1 MSLPAF
7 DYYFK
12 PGKLMKY
19 GRKNPGILIVDRVYG
34 FQCNGTNKAG
44 TIFNYVCN
52 ERLTIDVMS
61 KAKVT
66 VSKLETHED
75 EVKYILYKVAVDHSC
90 TANLPLAIA
99 EEMRFKMKET
109 VRQNPH
115 NPVGEAI
122 KSVRVSYSEQYDDNE
137 DLFDSIMAELGPDR
151 PLLKQLLRVRHEI
164 IGKTPQNKNDFYPEE
179 FLKNLL
185 NVSTWIPTLEKDISV
200 MEPGENPY
208 EDRQIGVRKKQEWV
222 GKKCASCAKGFN
234 RVSKPLQ
241 CFTCDSYTH
250 PKPACMVVSSNESQY
265 LCKKCD
271 NSANRTD
278 KVQKETRTK
287 ILTCEHCDYSSTLS
301 FNMKRHIQRNHR
313 NNKKDYAEKNLSNLL
328 EAEGLSN
335 LKSLFQKEDISL
347 QMLLEMDNADF
358 KRMTEDL
365 GISWGQKYRIE
376 KLVEKEKKQ
385 CSSWH

>member
-1 MSLPAF
+1 MTLG
-7 DYYFK
+7 YIV
-12 PGKLMKY
+12 
-19 GRKNPGILIVDRVYG
+19 RKSHSSHKSRTNVKFYLLQEGYNARTNRALKQTHPSPGILLCHIRNEIKLAEQKLAQARVGIEKPRKQPKTLTQEKRRLQMKKIYE
-34 FQCNGTNKAG
+34 
-44 TIFNYVCN
+44 V
-52 ERLTIDVMS
+52 ERELDSFLSGMGHSVM
-61 KAKVT
+61 A
-66 VSKLETHED
+66 
-75 EVKYILYKVAVDHSC
+75 
-90 TANLPLAIA
+90 ANLSGGRSNDL
-99 EEMRFKMKET
+99 KET
-109 VRQNPH
+109 TNRRTSLVYENRQ
-115 NPVGEAI
+115 A
-122 KSVRVSYSEQYDDNE
+122 
-137 DLFDSIMAELGPDR
+137 
-151 PLLKQLLRVRHEI
+151 
-164 IGKTPQNKNDFYPEE
+164 
-179 FLKNLL
+179 L

-301 FNMKRHIQRNHR
+301 FNMKRHLQRNHR
-313 NNKKDYAEKNLSNLL
+313 NNKKDYAEKTLSNLL

-335 LKSLFQKEDISL
+335 LKGLFQKEDISL
-347 QMLLEMDNADF
+347 QMLLEMNNADIR
-358 KRMTEDL
+358 RMIEDL